1 MYVVHREIEELRYIK
16 LIFSKMM
23 LGEGV
28 MWNLVRAEGNKIHG
42 V

>member
-23 LGEGV
+23 QG
-28 MWNLVRAEGNKIHG
+28 WNLVRAEGNKIHG